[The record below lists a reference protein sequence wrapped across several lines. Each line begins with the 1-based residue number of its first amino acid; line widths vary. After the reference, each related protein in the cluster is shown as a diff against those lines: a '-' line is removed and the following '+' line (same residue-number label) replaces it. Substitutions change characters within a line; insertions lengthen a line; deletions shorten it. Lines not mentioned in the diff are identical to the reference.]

1 MGVSHSLPWVSS
13 FDKTARCADLKPC
26 FYCVYCLYVMS
37 EDKPN
42 QGNQAL
48 VEWSKWIS
56 GISLFSASGCV
67 GVLVSKG
74 VGEKNIINIK
84 LAIVFFL
91 VSIVVAWLIQL
102 AIAMQDHRTSFGDD
116 RKPPSQVLLKSLI
129 TLEILMFLLSCF
141 YLARWV
147 WKFPAAKPQQETI
160 TPNNAKPDS
169 AGLNAGNSNPG
180 KLNSGKLTAGKPDS
194 GKRDSGQPDL
204 VKSNMLKR
212 EAARREAARREAARR
227 NVAPLNKPKPDS
239 DTLNPLKTD
248 TGKYYQRPG

>member
-1 MGVSHSLPWVSS
+1 
-13 FDKTARCADLKPC
+13 
-26 FYCVYCLYVMS
+26 MS
-37 EDKPN
+37 ENKSY

-102 AIAMQDHRTSFGDD
+102 AIVMQEQHSSFEDS

-147 WKFPAAKPQQETI
+147 WKFPAAKPAQEII
-160 TPNNAKPDS
+160 TPGNAKPDS
-169 AGLNAGNSNPG
+169 VGLKAGGLNPG
-180 KLNSGKLTAGKPDS
+180 KLNSGKPDS
-194 GKRDSGQPDL
+194 GKPAL
-204 VKSNMLKR
+204 VKTNLLKR
-212 EAARREAARREAARR
+212 EAARREAARRNDTR
-227 NVAPLNKPKPDS
+227 LNKPRPDS
-239 DTLNPLKTD
+239 ADTIKSLKTD
-248 TGKYYQRPG
+248 TGKYY

>member
-1 MGVSHSLPWVSS
+1 
-13 FDKTARCADLKPC
+13 
-26 FYCVYCLYVMS
+26 MS
-37 EDKPN
+37 EDKPY

-91 VSIVVAWLIQL
+91 VSIVIAWLIQL
-102 AIAMQDHRTSFGDD
+102 AIAMQDQTSTPGDD
-116 RKPPSQVLLKSLI
+116 RKRPSQVILKSLI

-147 WKFPAAKPQQETI
+147 WKFPAAKPQQETV
-160 TPNNAKPDS
+160 TSDNAKPDS
-169 AGLNAGNSNPG
+169 AGLNGGNLNLR
-180 KLNSGKLTAGKPDS
+180 KLHSGKLTAGKPDP
-194 GKRDSGQPDL
+194 GKRDSSQPDL
-204 VKSNMLKR
+204 VRNNMRKR
-212 EAARREAARREAARR
+212 EATRREAARRETARR
-227 NVAPLNKPKPDS
+227 NAAPLNKAKPDS
-239 DTLNPLKTD
+239 VTLNPLKTD
-248 TGKYYQRPG
+248 TGKYYQRP